1 MEGPRTAQ
9 VPTKPL
15 SLVRGT
21 RHSLVLSECVK
32 IFHPKDPVGQDYKI
46 LDMSHTVTSRHITLN
61 DICHPQDLP
70 GQEDTSPRSH
80 LSLAVSLPDDEK
92 NDQQKHVEKGK

>member
-80 LSLAVSLPDDEK
+80 LSLIVSLPDNEK
-92 NDQQKHVEKGK
+92 NDQQKHVKKGK